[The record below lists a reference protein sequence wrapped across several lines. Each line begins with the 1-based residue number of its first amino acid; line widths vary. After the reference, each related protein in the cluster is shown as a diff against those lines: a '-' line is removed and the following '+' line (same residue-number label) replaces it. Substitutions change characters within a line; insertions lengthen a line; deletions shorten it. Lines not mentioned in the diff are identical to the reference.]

1 MFNWLGT
8 WLGNWFGSSEP
19 APVGAMSGSAS
30 FSLSTSATLTSTGAT
45 TGLMMGAASLSISTT
60 ATGTVAPVQ
69 PATGNFWSAE
79 FWADG
84 FWSYGFWG
92 VFQQPFP
99 TLPVGRQIF
108 VFTELSRVFTRTTV
122 DRIVAYA
129 SAENVSVLT
138 AIEALS
144 AQTKTGELF
153 IKLVPK
159 REAQGELRPAN
170 GLLSGDEQRKDVSVF
185 LRLTEAFV
193 LTERDELFVCQ
204 APGES
209 VVVRQAGQ
217 AEAFA
222 AYRRANGTADG
233 ASDAGAS
240 GYLRI
245 ARLTEE
251 LPAVFVHTETSN
263 CAVRT

>member
-92 VFQQPFP
+92 VFEQPYTELKPNLKLFVRTELHKLFVQFEVEQIIAVAELNSLSVLDAASALSLTVNVENNRLAATHHAHNLRAFVESADVTARPSSLKAITAKQQHSQLAVTSRQESIYIAQKTHASTFVR
-99 TLPVGRQIF
+99 TLPNTLTPRRK
-108 VFTELSRVFTRTTV
+108 RVIQST
-122 DRIVAYA
+122 
-129 SAENVSVLT
+129 
-138 AIEALS
+138 
-144 AQTKTGELF
+144 
-153 IKLVPK
+153 
-159 REAQGELRPAN
+159 
-170 GLLSGDEQRKDVSVF
+170 
-185 LRLTEAFV
+185 
-193 LTERDELFVCQ
+193 
-204 APGES
+204 
-209 VVVRQAGQ
+209 
-217 AEAFA
+217 
-222 AYRRANGTADG
+222 
-233 ASDAGAS
+233 
-240 GYLRI
+240 
-245 ARLTEE
+245 
-251 LPAVFVHTETSN
+251 
-263 CAVRT
+263 

>member
-92 VFQQPFP
+92 VFEQPY
-99 TLPVGRQIF
+99 
-108 VFTELSRVFTRTTV
+108 TELKPNLKLFVRTELHKLFVQFEVEQIIAVAELNSLSVLDAASALSMAVRVEGSRLLVAHQPLANRAASALSIFTR
-122 DRIVAYA
+122 DA
-129 SAENVSVLT
+129 SLSVLT
-138 AIEALS
+138 E
-144 AQTKTGELF
+144 
-153 IKLVPK
+153 P
-159 REAQGELRPAN
+159 
-170 GLLSGDEQRKDVSVF
+170 
-185 LRLTEAFV
+185 
-193 LTERDELFVCQ
+193 DELFVRQ
-204 APGES
+204 GATES
-209 VVVRQAGQ
+209 VVRVVPGAGQ
-217 AEAFA
+217 QQ
-222 AYRRANGTADG
+222 
-233 ASDAGAS
+233 
-240 GYLRI
+240 
-245 ARLTEE
+245 
-251 LPAVFVHTETSN
+251 
-263 CAVRT
+263 